1 MENIKRDDIPIPPRP
16 SPPTDMVD
24 DPTGEDAYH
33 RRIRMSQQSLNTPP
47 VPLTANSPPP
57 SPGSTNRS
65 GTISRAPVRY
75 NLPTA
80 PSDMP
85 LTEAELEELARQ
97 DEGNDDNN
105 DDDPQNVRSLR
116 PGQKGFAQRFM
127 SKYGWTKGMGLGA
140 TGSGIVNPLRVQVEK
155 GSKNK
160 RKKGDVEDASKMIIP
175 GGGGRGKIIGGT
187 KHVHADEEEGTFG
200 KMSQVVVLAGMIDL
214 SDLDADDDDDM
225 LRGPGEVEA
234 ELMQEIGEECNE
246 KVGPDFGLPF
256 IFLDVSI
263 PAIP

>member
-1 MENIKRDDIPIPPRP
+1 MEDLKKDAISIPPP
-16 SPPTDMVD
+16 STDMVD
-24 DPTGEDAYH
+24 DPISEDAYQ
-33 RRIRMSQQSLNTPP
+33 RIRMGQQSLNASS
-47 VPLTANSPPP
+47 VPLTSNPP
-57 SPGSTNRS
+57 PGSTNPT

-85 LTEAELEELARQ
+85 LTEAELEE
-97 DEGNDDNN
+97 GNDDDNN
-105 DDDPQNVRSLR
+105 EDDPQHVRSLR

-140 TGSGIVNPLRVQVEK
+140 TGSGIVNPLRVQVDK

-160 RKKGDVEDASKMIIP
+160 KKKGDVDDASKMIIP

-187 KHVHADEEEGTFG
+187 KNVHVDEEEGMFG
-200 KMSQVVVLAGMIDL
+200 KMSQVVVLAGMINL
-214 SDLDADDDDDM
+214 SDLDADGDDM

-246 KVGPDFGLPF
+246 KVCSM
-256 IFLDVSI
+256 IFPGYFSGCLTPSI
-263 PAIP
+263 PFNG